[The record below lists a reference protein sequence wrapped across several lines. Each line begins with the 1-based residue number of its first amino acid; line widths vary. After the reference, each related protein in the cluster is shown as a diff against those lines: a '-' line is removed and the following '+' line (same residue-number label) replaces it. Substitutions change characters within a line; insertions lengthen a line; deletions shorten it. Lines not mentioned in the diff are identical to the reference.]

1 MAMTKPSTE
10 LAKPASAETPVTKIL
25 AEFVADFKSSHL
37 PAEVRHQVA
46 RGLVNWAGCAIGGS
60 RHAAVTN
67 ALAAFGPFIG
77 VGQSSVLGRSERVD
91 ALHAALFNGIS
102 SHVLDF
108 DDTHHA
114 TLVHPSGPVLSAM
127 LALAQFQTIDGP
139 TFVESIALGIE
150 VECRI
155 ALGVCPAHYD
165 IGWHVTSTVG
175 GFGAAAA
182 VGHAL
187 KLNAKQMAWAFGIAA
202 TQASGLREVFG
213 TMCKSLHP
221 GRAAQSGLSAALMA
235 RAGFTSSERVIEAPR
250 GFARVMS
257 THSHLNDTIEGLGE
271 KWVVMDNAFKPYA
284 CGLVIHPVIDGCAS
298 LYAKQL
304 FKPQEIASLHL
315 RVNPLVV
322 ELTGKPQPM
331 TGLEGKFSVYHS
343 AAIVSLTGFSS
354 SKHYTDSAVRG
365 DDVTALRKKVTVEVD
380 TSIRVDEAHITV
392 TLQDGAT
399 HHHHVDHALGS
410 LERPMSDANL
420 NQKFIDLVSDIL
432 PASQINDALKQCWQ
446 VNTLPDA
453 GVLGTLLST
462 R

>member
-1 MAMTKPSTE
+1 MNKPSVAAVTQAT
-10 LAKPASAETPVTKIL
+10 LDTPVTRIL
-25 AEFVADFKSSHL
+25 AEFVANYDASRL
-37 PAEVRHQVA
+37 PSEVRHQVA
-46 RGLVNWAGCAIGGS
+46 RGLVNWAGCAVGGS
-60 RHAAVTN
+60 RHAAVTY
-67 ALAAFGPFIG
+67 ALAAFRPFMG
-77 VGQSSVLGRSERVD
+77 MGQSSVLGRSDRVD
-91 ALHAALFNGIS
+91 ALNAALLNGIS

-127 LALAQFQTIDGP
+127 LALAQYQTIDGP

-155 ALGVCPAHYD
+155 AMGVCPDHYD

-182 VGHAL
+182 VGRAL
-187 KLNAKQMAWAFGIAA
+187 KLDAKQMAWAFGIAA

-250 GFARVMS
+250 GFAKVMS

-271 KWVVMDNAFKPYA
+271 KWIVMDNAFKPYA
-284 CGLVIHPVIDGCAS
+284 CGLVIHPVIDGCIAMH
-298 LYAKQL
+298 AKQL
-304 FKPQEIASLHL
+304 FKPQNIASLHL
-315 RVNPLVV
+315 RVNPLVL
-322 ELTGKPQPM
+322 ELTGKPQPK

-343 AAIVSLTGFSS
+343 AAIVSLTGFST
-354 SKHYTDSAVRG
+354 SKHYTDDAVKG
-365 DDVTALRKKVTVEVD
+365 EEVTALRQKVTIEID
-380 TSIRVDEAHITV
+380 ASIRVDEAHITV
-392 TLQDGAT
+392 TLHDGTT
-399 HHHHVDHALGS
+399 HYHHVDHALGS
-410 LERPMSDANL
+410 LERPMSDTNL

-432 PASQINDALKQCWQ
+432 PASQVQQGLEKCWQ
-446 VNTLPDA
+446 VNALPDA
-453 GVLGTLLST
+453 GVLGALLST
-462 R
+462 A

>member
-1 MAMTKPSTE
+1 MNKPSVVAVNPQTPE
-10 LAKPASAETPVTKIL
+10 IPVTKIL
-25 AEFVADFKSSHL
+25 AEFVANYDASRL
-37 PAEVRHQVA
+37 PSEVRHQVA
-46 RGLVNWAGCAIGGS
+46 RGLVNWAGCAVGGS
-60 RHAAVTN
+60 RHAAVTH
-67 ALAAFGPFIG
+67 ALAAFRPFMG

-91 ALHAALFNGIS
+91 ALNAALLNGIS

-127 LALAQFQTIDGP
+127 LALAQYQKIDGP

-155 ALGVCPAHYD
+155 AMGVCPAHYD

-182 VGHAL
+182 VGRAL
-187 KLNAKQMAWAFGIAA
+187 KLDAKQMAWAFGIAA

-250 GFARVMS
+250 GFAKVMS

-271 KWVVMDNAFKPYA
+271 KWIVMDNAFKPYA
-284 CGLVIHPVIDGCAS
+284 CGLVIHPVIDGCIAMH
-298 LYAKQL
+298 AKQL
-304 FKPQEIASLHL
+304 FKPQNIASLHM
-315 RVNPLVV
+315 RVNPLVL
-322 ELTGKPQPM
+322 ELTGKPQPT

-343 AAIVSLTGFSS
+343 AALVSLTGFSS
-354 SKHYTDSAVRG
+354 SKHYTDDAVRG
-365 DDVTALRKKVTVEVD
+365 EEVTALRQKVTVEID
-380 TSIRVDEAHITV
+380 ASIRVDEAHITV
-392 TLQDGAT
+392 TLQDGTT
-399 HHHHVDHALGS
+399 HYHHVDHALGS

-420 NQKFIDLVSDIL
+420 NQKFTDLVSDIL
-432 PASQINDALKQCWQ
+432 PASQVQQGLEKCWQ
-446 VNTLPDA
+446 VNALPDA
-453 GVLGTLLST
+453 GVLGALLST
-462 R
+462 A

>member
-1 MAMTKPSTE
+1 MAITKPSNE
-10 LAKPASAETPVTKIL
+10 ALKPASAEMPVTKIL
-25 AEFVADFKSSHL
+25 ADFVTNFDSASL

-46 RGLVNWAGCAIGGS
+46 RGLVNWAGCAVGGS

-67 ALAAFGPFIG
+67 ALAAFSPFMG

-91 ALHAALFNGIS
+91 ALHAALLNGIS

-127 LALAQFQTIDGP
+127 LALAQFQIIDGP

-182 VGHAL
+182 VGRAL
-187 KLNAKQMAWAFGIAA
+187 KLDAKQMAWAFGIAA

-213 TMCKSLHP
+213 SMSKSLHP
-221 GRAAQSGLSAALMA
+221 GRAAQSGLSAALLA
-235 RAGFTSSERVIEAPR
+235 HAGFTSSERVIEAPR
-250 GFARVMS
+250 GFAKVMS
-257 THSHLNDTIEGLGE
+257 THSHFDDTLEGLGE

-284 CGLVIHPVIDGCAS
+284 CGLVIHPVIDGCIS
-298 LYAKQL
+298 LYSKQL
-304 FKPQEIASLHL
+304 FKPQDIESLHL

-322 ELTGKPQPM
+322 ELTGKPQPT

-343 AAIVSLTGFSS
+343 AAIVSLTGIST
-354 SKHYTDSAVRG
+354 SKHYTDSAVNAA
-365 DDVTALRKKVTVEVD
+365 DVTALRQKVSVEVD
-380 TSIRVDEAHITV
+380 ATIRVDEAHITV
-392 TLQDGAT
+392 RLHDGTT

-420 NQKFIDLVSDIL
+420 NQKFSDLVSDIL
-432 PASQINDALKQCWQ
+432 PASQALAGLEQCWQ
-446 VNTLPDA
+446 VNILSDA
-453 GVLGTLLST
+453 GVLGRVLST
-462 R
+462 G

>member
-1 MAMTKPSTE
+1 MNKPSVVAVNQAT
-10 LAKPASAETPVTKIL
+10 PDIPVTRVL
-25 AEFVADFKSSHL
+25 AEFVANYDASRL
-37 PAEVRHQVA
+37 PLEVRHQVA
-46 RGLVNWAGCAIGGS
+46 RGLVNWAGCAVGGS
-60 RHAAVTN
+60 RHAAVTH
-67 ALAAFGPFIG
+67 AFAAFRPFMG
-77 VGQSSVLGRSERVD
+77 MGQSCVLGRSERMD
-91 ALHAALFNGIS
+91 ALNAALLNGIS

-127 LALAQFQTIDGP
+127 LALAQYQTIDGP

-155 ALGVCPAHYD
+155 AMGVCPAHYD

-182 VGHAL
+182 VGRAL
-187 KLNAKQMAWAFGIAA
+187 KLDAKQMAWAFGIAA

-250 GFARVMS
+250 GFAKVMS

-271 KWVVMDNAFKPYA
+271 RWVVMDNAFKPYA
-284 CGLVIHPVIDGCAS
+284 CGLVIHPVIDGCIAMH
-298 LYAKQL
+298 AKQL
-304 FKPQEIASLHL
+304 FKPQNIASLHM
-315 RVNPLVV
+315 RVNPLVL
-322 ELTGKPQPM
+322 ELTGKPQPT

-343 AAIVSLTGFSS
+343 AAIVSLTGLST
-354 SKHYTDSAVRG
+354 SKHYTDDAVRG
-365 DDVTALRKKVTVEVD
+365 EEVTALRQKVTVEID
-380 TSIRVDEAHITV
+380 ASIRVDEAHITV
-392 TLQDGAT
+392 TLHDGTT
-399 HHHHVDHALGS
+399 HYHHVDHALGS

-432 PASQINDALKQCWQ
+432 PASQVQKGLEKCWQ
-446 VNTLPDA
+446 VNTLPDV
-453 GVLGTLLST
+453 GVLGALLST
-462 R
+462 A

>member
-1 MAMTKPSTE
+1 MAMTKPSNE
-10 LAKPASAETPVTKIL
+10 VEKPASTEIPVTKIL
-25 AEFVADFKSSHL
+25 AEFVADFESTRL

-67 ALAAFGPFIG
+67 ALVAFGPF
-77 VGQSSVLGRSERVD
+77 VGAGRSSVLGRSERVD

-127 LALAQFQTIDGP
+127 LALAQFQIIDGP

-182 VGHAL
+182 VGRAL
-187 KLNAKQMAWAFGIAA
+187 KLNAKQMSWAFGIAA

-250 GFARVMS
+250 GFAKVMS
-257 THSHLNDTIEGLGE
+257 THSHLSDTVADLGE

-284 CGLVIHPVIDGCAS
+284 CGLVIHPVIDGCIS
-298 LYAKQL
+298 LHEKQL
-304 FKPQEIASLHL
+304 FKAQDIASLHL

-322 ELTGKPQPM
+322 ELTGKSQPT

-354 SKHYTDSAVRG
+354 SKHYTDSVVSR
-365 DDVTALRKKVTVEVD
+365 DDVTTLRQKVTVEPD
-380 TSIRVDEAHITV
+380 NSIRVDEAHIVV
-392 TLQDGAT
+392 TLRDGAT
-399 HHHHVDHALGS
+399 HRHHVEHALGS
-410 LERPMSDANL
+410 LERPMSDENL
-420 NQKFIDLVSDIL
+420 NQKFTDLVSDIL
-432 PASQINDALKQCWQ
+432 PSSQVIKGLEQCWMI
-446 VNTLPDA
+446 NTLADA
-453 GVLGTLLST
+453 GELGKVLST
-462 R
+462 D

>member
-1 MAMTKPSTE
+1 MNKPSEVAIHQST
-10 LAKPASAETPVTKIL
+10 PDIPVTKIL
-25 AEFVADFKSSHL
+25 AEFVANYDSSRL
-37 PAEVRHQVA
+37 PSEVRHQVA
-46 RGLVNWAGCAIGGS
+46 RGLVNWAGCAVGGS
-60 RHAAVTN
+60 RHAAVTH
-67 ALAAFGPFIG
+67 ALAAFSPFMG

-91 ALHAALFNGIS
+91 ALNAALLNGIS

-127 LALAQFQTIDGP
+127 LALAQYQKIDGP

-155 ALGVCPAHYD
+155 AMGVCPAHYD

-182 VGHAL
+182 VGRAL
-187 KLNAKQMAWAFGIAA
+187 KLDAKQMAWAFGIAA
-202 TQASGLREVFG
+202 TQSSGLREVFG

-250 GFARVMS
+250 GFAKVMS
-257 THSHLNDTIEGLGE
+257 THSHLNDTVEGLGE
-271 KWVVMDNAFKPYA
+271 RWVVMDNAFKPYA
-284 CGLVIHPVIDGCAS
+284 CGLVIHPVIDGCIAMH
-298 LYAKQL
+298 AKQL
-304 FKPQEIASLHL
+304 FKPQNIASLHM
-315 RVNPLVV
+315 RVHPLVL

-343 AAIVSLTGFSS
+343 AAIVSLTGFST
-354 SKHYTDSAVRG
+354 SKHYTDNAVRG
-365 DDVTALRKKVTVEVD
+365 EEVTALRQKVTVEID
-380 TSIRVDEAHITV
+380 ASIRVDEAHITV
-392 TLQDGAT
+392 TLHDGTT
-399 HHHHVDHALGS
+399 HYHHVDHALGS
-410 LERPMSDANL
+410 LERPMSDTNL

-432 PASQINDALKQCWQ
+432 PASQVQNSLEKCWQ
-446 VNTLPDA
+446 VNALPDA
-453 GVLGTLLST
+453 GVLGELLST
-462 R
+462 A

>member
-1 MAMTKPSTE
+1 MAMTREIDKALKIDSQE
-10 LAKPASAETPVTKIL
+10 IPVTRLL
-25 AEFVADFKSSHL
+25 AEFVAQFDSSTL
-37 PAEVRHQVA
+37 PEAVRHQVK
-46 RGLVNWAGCAIGGS
+46 RCLVNWAGCAVGGS
-60 RHAAVTN
+60 RHAAL
-67 ALAAFGPFIG
+67 ARAMAAFGPFIG
-77 VGQSSVLGRSERVD
+77 AGQASILGRTERVD

-127 LALAQFQTIDGP
+127 LALAQFEKIDGP

-182 VGHAL
+182 VGRAL
-187 KLNAKQMAWAFGIAA
+187 RLDAKQMSWAFGIAA

-257 THSHLNDTIEGLGE
+257 THSHLIDTIEGLGE
-271 KWVVMDNAFKPYA
+271 HWVVMDNAFKPYA
-284 CGLVIHPVIDGCAS
+284 CGLVIHPIIDGCIA
-298 LYAKQL
+298 LHAKNI
-304 FKPQEIASLHL
+304 FSPHDIDSIHL
-315 RVNPLVV
+315 KVNPLVM
-322 ELTGKPQPM
+322 ELTGKSEPT

-343 AAIVSLTGFSS
+343 AAIVSLTGFST
-354 SKHYTDSAVRG
+354 SKHYVDSAVQ
-365 DDVTALRKKVTVEVD
+365 DEVVSALRKKVSVEVD
-380 TSIRVDEAHITV
+380 AKIRVDEAHITV
-392 TLQDGAT
+392 TLRNGLT
-399 HHHHVDHALGS
+399 YLHHVDHALGS
-410 LERPMSDANL
+410 LERPMTDADL
-420 NQKFIDLVSDIL
+420 NKKFQDLVVDIL
-432 PASQINDALKQCWQ
+432 PSASAVKALEQCWQ
-446 VNTLPDA
+446 VNTLSDVS
-453 GVLGTLLST
+453 VLGALLSSS
-462 R
+462 

>member
-1 MAMTKPSTE
+1 MTKLQGETG
-10 LAKPASAETPVTKIL
+10 KPAAKDTPVTKIL
-25 AEFVADFKSSHL
+25 AEFVSHFDSNSL
-37 PAEVRHQVA
+37 PPEVRHQVA

-67 ALAAFGPFIG
+67 ALAAFGPFMGI
-77 VGQSSVLGRSERVD
+77 GQSSVLGRSERVD

-127 LALAQFQTIDGP
+127 LALAQFHKIDGP

-182 VGHAL
+182 VGRAL

-235 RAGFTSSERVIEAPR
+235 RAGFTSSERIIEAPR

-257 THSHLNDTIEGLGE
+257 TQPHLNDTIEGLGE

-284 CGLVIHPVIDGCAS
+284 CGLVIHPIIDGCIALHS
-298 LYAKQL
+298 KQL
-304 FKPQEIASLHL
+304 FKPQDITSLHL

-322 ELTGKPQPM
+322 ELTGKPQPT

-354 SKHYTDSAVRG
+354 SKHYSDIAVQG
-365 DDVTALRKKVTVEVD
+365 EEVTALRQKVSVEVD
-380 TSIRVDEAHITV
+380 ASIRVDEAYITV
-392 TLQDGAT
+392 TLNDGT
-399 HHHHVDHALGS
+399 VHRHHVDHALGS
-410 LERPMSDANL
+410 LERPMSDENL
-420 NQKFIDLVSDIL
+420 NQKFTDLVSDIL
-432 PASQINDALKQCWQ
+432 PATQVLKGLEQCWQ
-446 VNTLPDA
+446 VNSLPDA

-462 R
+462 G

>member
-1 MAMTKPSTE
+1 MAMSKAVDGS
-10 LAKPASAETPVTKIL
+10 AKAEMENLPVTKIL
-25 AEFVADFKSSHL
+25 AEFVSQYRSAAL
-37 PAEVRHQVA
+37 PSEVRHQVA

-60 RHAAVTN
+60 RHPAVTN
-67 ALAAFGPFIG
+67 ALAAFGPFMG

-127 LALAQFQTIDGP
+127 LALAEFEKIDGP

-182 VGHAL
+182 VGRAL
-187 KLNAKQMAWAFGIAA
+187 KLDARQMAWAFGIAA

-221 GRAAQSGLSAALMA
+221 GRAAQSGLSAALLA
-235 RAGFTSSERVIEAPR
+235 RAGFTSSERVLEAPR
-250 GFARVMS
+250 GFAKVMS
-257 THSHLNDTIEGLGE
+257 THTHLHDTVEGLGD

-284 CGLVIHPVIDGCAS
+284 CGLVIHPVIDGCIALHS
-298 LYAKQL
+298 KQL
-304 FKPQEIASLHL
+304 FKPQDIASLHL
-315 RVNPLVV
+315 RVNPLVI
-322 ELTGKPQPM
+322 ELTGKPNPT

-365 DDVTALRKKVTVEVD
+365 EEATKLRQKVSVEVD
-380 TSIRVDEAHITV
+380 ASIRVDEAHITV
-392 TLQDGAT
+392 TLLDGT
-399 HHHHVDHALGS
+399 MHRHHVVHALGS
-410 LERPMSDANL
+410 LERPMSDADL
-420 NQKFIDLVSDIL
+420 SQKFKDLVADIL
-432 PASQINDALKQCWQ
+432 PASQAKTGLEQCWQ
-446 VNTLPDA
+446 VNALPDVS
-453 GVLGTLLST
+453 VLGPLLSI

>member
-1 MAMTKPSTE
+1 MNKPTE
-10 LAKPASAETPVTKIL
+10 AAVTQATPEIPVTRIL
-25 AEFVADFKSSHL
+25 AEFVANYEASHL
-37 PAEVRHQVA
+37 PSEVRHQVA
-46 RGLVNWAGCAIGGS
+46 RGLVNWAGCAVGGS
-60 RHAAVTN
+60 RHAAVTH
-67 ALAAFGPFIG
+67 ALAAFRPFMG
-77 VGQSSVLGRSERVD
+77 VGQSSVLGRSDRVD
-91 ALHAALFNGIS
+91 ALNAALLNGIS

-127 LALAQFQTIDGP
+127 LALAQHQKIDGP

-155 ALGVCPAHYD
+155 AMGVCPAHYD

-182 VGHAL
+182 VGRAL
-187 KLNAKQMAWAFGIAA
+187 KLDAKQMAWAFGIAA
-202 TQASGLREVFG
+202 TQAAGLREVFG

-250 GFARVMS
+250 GFAKVMS

-271 KWVVMDNAFKPYA
+271 KWIVMDNAFKPYA
-284 CGLVIHPVIDGCAS
+284 CGLVIHPVIDGCIALHS
-298 LYAKQL
+298 KQL
-304 FKPQEIASLHL
+304 FKSQEIASLHL
-315 RVNPLVV
+315 RVHPLVL
-322 ELTGKPQPM
+322 ELTGKPQPT

-343 AAIVSLTGFSS
+343 AAIVSLTGFST
-354 SKHYTDSAVRG
+354 SKHYTDDAVKG
-365 DDVTALRKKVTVEVD
+365 EEVTALRQKVTVEID
-380 TSIRVDEAHITV
+380 PSIRVDEAHITV
-392 TLQDGAT
+392 TLHDGTT
-399 HHHHVDHALGS
+399 HYHHVDHALGS

-432 PASQINDALKQCWQ
+432 PASQVQKGLEKCWQ
-446 VNTLPDA
+446 VNALPDA
-453 GVLGTLLST
+453 GVLGALLST
-462 R
+462 A